1 MAVATRNSKE
11 AVDIGRH
18 PTETRPFAACTKS
31 RPMPLYLPTHTMEPC
46 TLSDAAR
53 GSVFVPFG
61 QAPLLV
67 GEVDQHDIAVKLG
80 GDHPFTTIAFS
91 RDERS
96 SVRGLVIGEALFDG
110 DPESAYR
117 VKDANCAGGDII
129 LGKSSTSIVG
139 VHEDGS
145 EFEVTILGDPTR
157 GAEAGFSAWRLG
169 VQGRDGAFVA
179 VFERVPSAKHKAANS
194 NG

>member
-1 MAVATRNSKE
+1 
-11 AVDIGRH
+11 
-18 PTETRPFAACTKS
+18 
-31 RPMPLYLPTHTMEPC
+31 MPLYLPTQTMEPC
-46 TLSDAAR
+46 TLAEAPR

-67 GEVDQHDIAVKLG
+67 GEVDQHDIAVRLG
-80 GDHPFTTIAFS
+80 GEHPFTTIAFS

-96 SVRGLVIGEALFDG
+96 TVRGIVIGEALFDG

-117 VKDANCAGGDII
+117 VKDANCAGGDVI
-129 LGKSSTSIVG
+129 LGRAGTSIVG
-139 VHEDGS
+139 CHEDGS

-157 GAEAGFSAWRLG
+157 GLEAGFSAWRLG
-169 VQGRDGAFVA
+169 IKGRDGAFVV
-179 VFERVPSAKHKAANS
+179 VFERAAAAKRKAANS

>member
-1 MAVATRNSKE
+1 MP
-11 AVDIGRH
+11 IFL
-18 PTETRPFAACTKS
+18 PTE
-31 RPMPLYLPTHTMEPC
+31 TMEPC

-53 GSVFVPFG
+53 GTVFVPFG
-61 QAPLLV
+61 QPPLLV
-67 GEVDQHDIAVKLG
+67 GEVDQHDIAIRLG
-80 GDHPFTTIAFS
+80 GDQPFTAIAFS

-96 SVRGLVIGEALFDG
+96 TVRGLMIGEALFEG
-110 DPESAYR
+110 DPDSAYR
-117 VKDANCAGGDII
+117 VKDANCSGGDII

-157 GAEAGFSAWRLG
+157 GAEAGFSVWRLG
-169 VQGRDGAFVA
+169 VKGRDGAFVP
-179 VFERVPSAKHKAANS
+179 VFERTAARKRAANS

>member
-1 MAVATRNSKE
+1 
-11 AVDIGRH
+11 
-18 PTETRPFAACTKS
+18 
-31 RPMPLYLPTHTMEPC
+31 MPLYLPTLTMEPC
-46 TLSDAAR
+46 TLAEAAR

-67 GEVDQHDIAVKLG
+67 GEVDQHDIAVRLG
-80 GDHPFTTIAFS
+80 GDHSFTTIAFS

-96 SVRGLVIGEALFDG
+96 TVRGLMIGQALFDG

-117 VKDANCAGGDII
+117 VKDANCSGGDII

-139 VHEDGS
+139 VHEDDS

-157 GAEAGFSAWRLG
+157 GAEAGFSLWRLG
-169 VQGRDGAFVA
+169 VKGRDGAFVA
-179 VFERVPSAKHKAANS
+179 VFERTAAKRKAANS

>member
-1 MAVATRNSKE
+1 MT
-11 AVDIGRH
+11 
-18 PTETRPFAACTKS
+18 
-31 RPMPLYLPTHTMEPC
+31 LYLPLRTMEPC

-53 GSVFVPFG
+53 GTVFVPFG
-61 QAPLLV
+61 HPPLLV

-80 GDHPFTTIAFS
+80 GDQPFTTIAFS

-96 SVRGLVIGEALFDG
+96 SVRGLVIGEAIFEG

-117 VKDANCAGGDII
+117 IRDANCSGGDII

-145 EFEVTILGDPTR
+145 EFEVTILGDPVR
-157 GAEAGFSAWRLG
+157 GAEAGFGVWRLG
-169 VQGRDGAFVA
+169 VPGRDGAFVA
-179 VFERVPSAKHKAANS
+179 VFERTAMAKKKAANS